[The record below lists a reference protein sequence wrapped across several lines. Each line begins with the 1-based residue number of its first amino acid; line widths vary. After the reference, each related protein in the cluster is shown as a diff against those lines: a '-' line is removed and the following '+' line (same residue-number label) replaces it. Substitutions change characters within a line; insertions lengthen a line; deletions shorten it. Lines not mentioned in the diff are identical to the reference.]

1 MQSENPIAGC
11 SRANSMITSD
21 GAGWLSEFE
30 SATCHLSDGSSVR
43 IPEQNLSTA
52 AYASVYDYFAKKT
65 PAGTRSVE
73 HRDRPR
79 FFCQIG
85 C

>member
-43 IPEQNLSTA
+43 IPEQNLSTT
-52 AYASVYDYFAKKT
+52 AYASVYDYFAKKPR
-65 PAGTRSVE
+65 PAHGAWSTETDPGSSAR
-73 HRDRPR
+73 
-79 FFCQIG
+79 
-85 C
+85 